1 MRPICVSIDVPHER
15 QRVYA
20 FLDVMAN
27 HERFT
32 DHMLRDWACSGPATG
47 VGAKARVT
55 SVLGG
60 RRLPVDIEV
69 VDAVAGERTTERNVS
84 SGGRR
89 VGHGTYTLSDL
100 PSGGTRLTFTYGWQS
115 APIEDRL
122 LAPVIRPAMRRGL
135 QRSLGRLADEL
146 GLPDPAG
153 HDAGRGRPASLSSSA
168 R

>member
-1 MRPICVSIDVPHER
+1 MRSICVSIDVPHER

-32 DHMLRDWACSGPATG
+32 DHMLRDSSCSGPATG

-69 VDAVAGERTTERNVS
+69 VDAVADHKKAQRVFEMTAPVS
-84 SGGRR
+84 LEEGLGRMAEWAKR
-89 VGHGTYTLSDL
+89 VG
-100 PSGGTRLTFTYGWQS
+100 P
-115 APIEDRL
+115 
-122 LAPVIRPAMRRGL
+122 RRG
-135 QRSLGRLADEL
+135 GEFAEIEL
-146 GLPDPAG
+146 SRGLPPVWLEA
-153 HDAGRGRPASLSSSA
+153 
-168 R
+168 